1 MRQGTAPSKAMSPL
15 GIALRVVAFIAIV
28 VAATWA
34 AHHLRDMLDMTIR
47 PDNEAMIHRTLMLSM
62 AAYIGLL
69 AIPFVPGAEV
79 GLAMI
84 TAFGAAVAPL
94 VYVATVMAMMLAYT
108 IGRLMPGTT
117 LVRLLSLVRLRR
129 AADLVTRAAALP
141 PEERLTLLL
150 EGAPPRTVGLALRHR
165 YIALALS
172 VNIPGN
178 AIIGGGGGIMM
189 MAGLSG
195 IFAPVQTFL
204 AIAIAVSPVP
214 ITVML
219 LGA

>member
-1 MRQGTAPSKAMSPL
+1 MSPL

-129 AADLVTRAAALP
+129 AADLVTRAAALL
-141 PEERLTLLL
+141 PEERLALLL